1 MEKEEKV
8 NDELNEI
15 KKEKKKSTTLRL
27 NEEIAALKQELDIA
41 KNEYYKAYADV
52 ENIKKRLNAE
62 QSIVLKYRAQNLAAA
77 ILPSIDNLE
86 RALATTTI
94 DDPLVIGVKMVYE
107 QLLSSLA
114 AEGITAIDAKGKPFD
129 PELHHA
135 LISEKVKGKAPGL
148 VVEELQKGYMIKD
161 RVLRHS
167 LVKVS
172 E

>member
-1 MEKEEKV
+1 MEKEEIV
-8 NDELNEI
+8 NNNLDEI
-15 KKEKKKSTTLRL
+15 KKEKKKSTTVRL
-27 NEEIAALKQELDIA
+27 AEEVAALKQELEIA
-41 KNEYYKAYADV
+41 KNDYYKAYADV

-62 QSIVLKYRAQNLAAA
+62 QAIILKYRAQNLATA

-86 RALATTTI
+86 RALATATV
-94 DDPLVIGVKMVYE
+94 DDPLVVGVKMVYE

-114 AEGITAIDAKGKPFD
+114 AEGITAIAALGQAFN

-135 LISEKVKGKAPGL
+135 LISEKVKGKAPGI